1 MPIGLSPNCRVWAR
15 KDAVVGGSEWVLA
28 TVAGNAGMA
37 NGKDTVQVLLPG
49 TKRRK
54 TMSSADVV
62 PTTVQVVLKPLEN
75 GSVGTV
81 YKEDFLTKVGVGR
94 VLENSC
100 TLVRSRKK
108 MEQI

>member
-28 TVAGNAGMA
+28 TVAGGADMV

-54 TMSSADVV
+54 TLSSADVV
-62 PTTVQVVLKPLEN
+62 PTTVQVVLEPLEN
-75 GSVGTV
+75 VRPFKLSPANLLEGFGASHNICFV
-81 YKEDFLTKVGVGR
+81 Y
-94 VLENSC
+94 
-100 TLVRSRKK
+100 
-108 MEQI
+108 Q